1 MARISDIAEGWLN
14 YFVGGCTDT
23 EAERARAC
31 AGCHSNVEGS
41 YEKLMP
47 DFSLKVVAGRKCDE
61 CGCPLS
67 TKIRSKEAVCPLG
80 KW

>member
-1 MARISDIAEGWLN
+1 LNFKNITEGWKH
-14 YFVGGCTDT
+14 YFSGATT
-23 EAERARAC
+23 AEEKRRAAIC
-31 AGCHSNVEGS
+31 EVCPAAMIGS

-47 DFSLKVVAGRKCDE
+47 DYSLKEIKGLKCGE

-67 TKIRSKEAVCPLG
+67 TKIRSKNEQCDLK